1 MFKINSFENELIDS
15 MKNNLIANQVEDTHG
30 FNKLA
35 KAIDYLNHAAD
46 IFENAGMHTEAA
58 EITEILT
65 SFAGKKKSSKP
76 KSSESK
82 SSKSKSSEPKQLS
95 LFETEESKLPE
106 TSEDKPTEM
115 VVIEL
120 EAPMEIPVITTAP
133 YHSKPLSKKEIIE
146 RERSSEAR
154 NRENIHNFLP
164 ENLSDEYRI
173 GIEEVLKALTGK

>member
-1 MFKINSFENELIDS
+1 M
-15 MKNNLIANQVEDTHG
+15 
-30 FNKLA
+30 
-35 KAIDYLNHAAD
+35 HA
-46 IFENAGMHTEAA
+46 EAA

-76 KSSESK
+76 RSSESK

-95 LFETEESKLPE
+95 LFETEESELPE

-120 EAPMEIPVITTAP
+120 EAPMEIPVITTSP